1 MSQEQ
6 IQVPKGWELKK
17 LSDVC
22 KEISSGGT
30 PSRDNSDYFDG
41 NIPWVKMNDMKNAPI
56 LDTKEKITKEGL
68 DNSSAKILPKDTVL
82 LAMYTED
89 MGRTS
94 ILGIEATT
102 NQAICGLEVNSEI
115 LPKYLF

>member
-1 MSQEQ
+1 MSK
-6 IQVPKGWELKK
+6 ILVPKGWESKK
-17 LSDVC
+17 ISDVC

-30 PSRDNSDYFDG
+30 PPRDNLDYFNGD
-41 NIPWVKMNDMKNAPI
+41 IPWVKMNDMKYDLI

-68 DNSSAKILPKDTVL
+68 ENSSAKIFPKDTIL

-102 NQAICGLEVNSEI
+102 NQAIAGF
-115 LPKYLF
+115 K